1 MASQILRCPSCGGY
15 GLKEACS
22 CGGSRIAPRPPK
34 YSPEDKYAD
43 YRRKYKELHPEEARR
58 AELVPQKA
66 GSEKRP
72 AANVPSFVQRRK
84 AAE

>member
-1 MASQILRCPSCGGY
+1 VTSQILRCPSCGSY

-22 CGGSRIAPRPPK
+22 CGSTRIAPRPPK

-58 AELVPQKA
+58 AELVPQA
-66 GSEKRP
+66 GGEKRP
-72 AANVPSFVQRRK
+72 AADVPSFVQKRK